1 MDYTLTIKTTKSYL
15 TEWERDLNNLIFN
28 QSYQQSKINDWL
40 NNYSPKGSINRIN
53 RILND
58 CVEYETNMVKTLN
71 KSRSE
76 LKREVCILNLKINQT
91 QKQYYQQL
99 LKLINN

>member
-1 MDYTLTIKTTKSYL
+1 MDYQLTIKTTKSYL
-15 TEWERDLNNLIFN
+15 NEWEMDLNNLTFN

-40 NNYSPKGSINRIN
+40 TKYSINGSINRIN

-58 CVEYETNMVKTLN
+58 CVEYETGMTKTLN
-71 KSRSE
+71 KSRNE
-76 LKREVCILNLKINQT
+76 LKREVCILSLQINQT